1 MTDLNTLT
9 CEPIPNVVAHEMLQN
24 ISLAICHPA
33 EASPEQAASL
43 TRQLVYTA
51 LAFDPRDGLE
61 IQLAGMVYGHCGLI
75 LDSMKDVQSG
85 LTPMEKLRIKRNIVD
100 MDNKLLALLREYRA
114 ERERPAAQ
122 RPTVQAPVA
131 QAPMAHPPV
140 AQPPKAAPPEPSPPE
155 PSSAAEAAPD
165 PAPAATPAASHPRP
179 PAAPRPATPQQ
190 ATPQQAAPQQAATQ
204 QAAQA
209 AHPLHAHQR
218 STGVPSRR

>member
-100 MDNKLLALLREYRA
+100 MDKKLLALLREYRA

-131 QAPMAHPPV
+131 QQPEAP
-140 AQPPKAAPPEPSPPE
+140 PPKAPPPEPSPPE
-155 PSSAAEAAPD
+155 PSPAAEAAPD

-190 ATPQQAAPQQAATQ
+190 A
-204 QAAQA
+204 AQA
-209 AHPLHAHQR
+209 AHPVHAPPR
-218 STGVPSRR
+218 SPGVPGRR